1 MVDFEITRRDFN
13 KGLAGAALSIAAS
26 AGPLARGVLGAN
38 DRIGVGLIG
47 AGGMGQFDLRD
58 FLRSGQVDAVAI
70 ADPFQPNLDRTLE
83 LTDGKAKGFKDFRS
97 ILDNNDI
104 QAVIIPTPDHWH
116 AIPMLMAC
124 AARKDLFIEN
134 LP

>member
-1 MVDFEITRRDFN
+1 MRKMADFEIPRRDFN
-13 KGLAGAALSIAAS
+13 KGLAGAAVSIAAS

-70 ADPFQPNLDRTLE
+70 ADPFQPNLDRALE
-83 LTDGKAKGFKDFRS
+83 LTDGKAKGYKDFRAV
-97 ILDNNDI
+97 LDHQDI
-104 QAVIIPTPDHWH
+104 QAVILATPDHPH
-116 AIPMLMAC
+116 AIPMIMAC
-124 AARKDLFIEN
+124 AAGLGGYV
-134 LP
+134 